1 MTQVG
6 SKTVRYAILS
16 VLIFGGVF
24 AALGT
29 LLSVYDGVSAV
40 VSWAPVIL
48 TGSLIDQLTHP
59 VVVGLGLGLCV
70 AVWWGG
76 RYVFGSFRAFTV
88 WLVKRLDSVFGWG
101 VFKDPLLV
109 GRIEHQGVAWR
120 FNYWK
125 GGHIEADQ
133 RECLLCGL
141 GVVERVLPAE
151 TVHGPN
157 TAFNPGEV
165 NRETATDAWTDVFG
179 KENAEDQTEEPAL
192 TCPKCNFSVPGTAD
206 VLAGVD
212 GAREKFRRHAEKIA
226 KRGEL
231 KTYREAA
238 RRETNRKPQ
247 PADIWDAYV
256 RTTTDPDV
264 LPVDPDQAQRSDP
277 SGAGQ
282 SVADQAQRPDQS
294 AAVESGG
301 DAPTNTAQ
309 ERPEAALDEPE
320 AI

>member
-1 MTQVG
+1 MTQAG
-6 SKTVRYAILS
+6 SKPVRYAILS
-16 VLIFGGVF
+16 IFIFGGVF

-40 VSWAPVIL
+40 VSWAPVLL
-48 TGSLIDQLTHP
+48 TGSLVDQLTHP

-70 AVWWGG
+70 AVWMAG
-76 RYVFGSFRAFTV
+76 RHVFGSFSAFTV
-88 WLVKRLDSVFGWG
+88 WLVRRLDSVFGWG
-101 VFKDPLLV
+101 VFEDPLLV

-125 GGHIEADQ
+125 GGHIETDQ

-157 TAFNPGEV
+157 TAFNPGET

-212 GAREKFRRHAEKIA
+212 GAREKFRHHAEQIT
-226 KRGEL
+226 KRGKL
-231 KTYREAA
+231 KQYRKAA

-256 RTTTDPDV
+256 RSTDDPDV
-264 LPVDPDQAQRSDP
+264 LPVDPDQAQRSGQP
-277 SGAGQ
+277 AAGQ
-282 SVADQAQRPDQS
+282 TQQPNQPAADQS
-294 AAVESGG
+294 VEV
-301 DAPTNTAQ
+301 AHNQ
-309 ERPEAALDEPE
+309 ESKERREAALDEPE
-320 AI
+320 AV